1 MKTLKTILVT
11 VAFFVITMNVF
22 SATKTYSH
30 LPIPLKGFIE
40 QELRNPEQKAENPLS
55 GYVII
60 EFYVDDNCQ
69 LQVVGLSSNNL
80 DLGEFVKTKM
90 QNLPAFQMDCPKG
103 VVFEI
108 KVRLAYC

>member
-1 MKTLKTILVT
+1 MKTLKSIFVT
-11 VAFFVITMNVF
+11 VACLMLTMNVF

-40 QELRNPEQKAENPLS
+40 QELRNPEQKAQTPLA

-80 DLGEFVKTKM
+80 GLGEFVKNEL
-90 QNLPAFQMDCPKG
+90 QNLPDFQSDCPKG

>member
-1 MKTLKTILVT
+1 MKTLKSILVT
-11 VAFFVITMNVF
+11 VACLMLTMNVF

-40 QELRNPEQKAENPLS
+40 QELRNPEQKTEEQMV
-55 GYVII
+55 GHVII
-60 EFYVDDNCQ
+60 EFYVDENCQ
-69 LQVVGLSSNNL
+69 IQVVGLSSNNIE
-80 DLGEFVKTKM
+80 LGEFVKNEL

-108 KVRLAYC
+108 KVRLAYT